1 MGTPGVPNYYGR
13 QLLRNIR
20 TLREQCG
27 MTQDEAGQK
36 LHLTLQKLSRIE
48 NGQLP
53 GYHELRAMLQLYGLQ
68 AGQWP
73 PYFQLWD
80 RARARGWWRKF
91 GVRDTTYICMEQE
104 ASTMAEFS
112 LGRLPELLQT
122 EGYAR
127 RAVQGMFPG
136 NDKAVDNHVAVR
148 LRRQSRLFHEENP
161 LTLHTLVHEPTLYQ
175 GVDRAQLAELHKR
188 AQLPTVTLQIIPQRV
203 GLHPGLDG
211 SVVLLEFD
219 DPQEPRIA
227 FTESVLGVT
236 YSQNEDKTAA
246 VRRRLGHL
254 AKLALSPE
262 SSLSALRRLIG

>member
-1 MGTPGVPNYYGR
+1 VPNYYGR

-20 TLREQCG
+20 RLREHCG
-27 MTQDEAGQK
+27 MTQDEAGKK

-68 AGQWP
+68 AEEWV

-80 RARARGWWRKF
+80 RARKRGWWRKL

-104 ASTMAEFS
+104 ATTMREFA

-136 NDKAVDNHVAVR
+136 NEKAIENHVAVR
-148 LRRQSRLFHEENP
+148 LRRQHRLLHTDNR
-161 LTLHTLVHEPTLYQ
+161 LTLHAFMHEPTLYQ
-175 GVDRAQLAELHKR
+175 GVGRAQLIELYKR
-188 AQLPTVTLQIIPQRV
+188 AQLPNVTLQIVPQRV

-219 DPQEPRIA
+219 DPEEPRIA
-227 FTESVLGVT
+227 FTESVLGMT
-236 YSQNEDKTAA
+236 YSQDDDTTVA
-246 VRRRLGHL
+246 VRARLGQL
-254 AKLALSPE
+254 AKLALPPE
-262 SSLSALRRLIG
+262 ATLSALRRLIG